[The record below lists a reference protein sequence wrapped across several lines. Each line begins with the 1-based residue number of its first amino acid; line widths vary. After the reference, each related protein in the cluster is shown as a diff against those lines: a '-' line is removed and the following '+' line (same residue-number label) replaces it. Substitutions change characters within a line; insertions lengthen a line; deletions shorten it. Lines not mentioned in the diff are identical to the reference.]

1 MIYLF
6 RFSNLLPLLLMASL
20 LPFHPIQAQ
29 NNSTALSGYIKDAD
43 TGETLIAANIAILE
57 TNRGTTTNTL
67 GYYTLT
73 NLRPGSY
80 TLAVSYIGYRPFSME
95 LRLETGETRRL
106 DIELEPEIL
115 SGEEIVV
122 ESTREQEAL
131 KNIGRAQITTQTIKE
146 LPAIFEADV
155 FRSIQFLPGVKA
167 ASDFSSGLYIRGGSP
182 DQTLILLD
190 RTTVYNPSHFF
201 GFFSTFNP
209 DAIKDVRLYKGGY
222 PPEYGGRLGSVLSIY
237 NKDGNRNKTQATATL
252 GMLASRAAIEGPIP
266 NGSYMF
272 AMRRSTLEPLLGALR
287 ANNDNIPSLF
297 YFLDTNGKLNLD
309 IGANDKFSLAFYS
322 GKDRVDFPF

>member
-1 MIYLF
+1 M
-6 RFSNLLPLLLMASL
+6 
-20 LPFHPIQAQ
+20 
-29 NNSTALSGYIKDAD
+29 
-43 TGETLIAANIAILE
+43 
-57 TNRGTTTNTL
+57 
-67 GYYTLT
+67 
-73 NLRPGSY
+73 
-80 TLAVSYIGYRPFSME
+80 
-95 LRLETGETRRL
+95 
-106 DIELEPEIL
+106 
-115 SGEEIVV
+115 V

-190 RTTVYNPSHFF
+190 RTTVYNPLPFF
-201 GFFSTFNP
+201 GFPPSILMP
-209 DAIKDVRLYKGGY
+209 LKMSRLYKVDTRQNMGDAW
-222 PPEYGGRLGSVLSIY
+222 LVLRFY
-237 NKDGNRNKTQATATL
+237 NKDGNQNETQATATL
-252 GMLASRAAIEGPIP
+252 GIVSRVAIEPIP

-297 YFLDTNGKLNLD
+297 YFLDTNGKLNL
-309 IGANDKFSLAFYS
+309 
-322 GKDRVDFPF
+322 

>member
-1 MIYLF
+1 MTHLFQYLAVLTF
-6 RFSNLLPLLLMASL
+6 LLVTNIPVATS
-20 LPFHPIQAQ
+20 IQAQ
-29 NNSTALSGYIKDAD
+29 DDTSALSGYIKDAD
-43 TGETLIAANIAILE
+43 TGETLIAANIALLE

-80 TLAVSYIGYRPFSME
+80 TLAVSYIGYRPYSTE
-95 LRLETGETRRL
+95 LILAAGETKRF

-201 GFFSTFNP
+201 GFFFHLQS
-209 DAIKDVRLYKGGY
+209 
-222 PPEYGGRLGSVLSIY
+222 
-237 NKDGNRNKTQATATL
+237 
-252 GMLASRAAIEGPIP
+252 
-266 NGSYMF
+266 
-272 AMRRSTLEPLLGALR
+272 
-287 ANNDNIPSLF
+287 
-297 YFLDTNGKLNLD
+297 
-309 IGANDKFSLAFYS
+309 
-322 GKDRVDFPF
+322 